1 MRRKYC
7 TNDMRFLCWFP
18 RYNGRD
24 SCEDGRC
31 FGCLKTVYITD
42 CPEGCQCRNE
52 TMLYRCNGSA
62 LPLIPP
68 DAGGL
73 DFSNSVLRIEELK
86 DEWYFLT
93 YLNMSNCSISSTA
106 IFERAN
112 NFKILRVLDL
122 RFNEIQQISKP
133 ILPALE
139 ELYLDENPLH
149 SIDIEVKLR
158 TLSLSGTRLQ
168 SMIFRNETFMRCAT
182 TLDVSRS
189 RITAVTPPYT
199 VQRKDTS
206 DFNLESKLIILNLSY
221 NAIQDL
227 TAFCFWCSNLIR
239 LDLSYNQ
246 IENISMTSFS
256 GLRYLK
262 YLSLRG
268 NRIITKITKVLL
280 VNVCWLE
287 ELDLGQNRISVIDNN
302 AFDRLVHLMILHL
315 DHNRLLHIPAR
326 LFRQIKYMY
335 LLNVA
340 HNQISTMTAKLML
353 QIKEL
358 RHLNVSNNRLNHLAG
373 SIFQHNFGIKTLDI
387 RNNNLDAASEI
398 FLGLWGLEKLYVN
411 TFSLCCARP
420 VHMLNQDCIWEQ
432 RIISSCAELIDI
444 GVLKVFIWY
453 GSFLCFVGNGMA
465 LWHRFRSKALVS
477 NSHNILVTQLCAADI
492 LVGIYLF
499 IIGTVDKYT
508 ELQFA
513 YMHTGWRQSAVCSLS
528 GALITTANQAS
539 ALFVLMITFD
549 KLLVLTF
556 KSFAEIRHQTTVNCS
571 VCIWFLSF
579 TLAVIQRVPGIYFP
593 TDIYSMNAFCLPFPL
608 TSYMISDR
616 NWIFALGMHC
626 VFRMGLYLL
635 ICIGQVMIVR
645 AVRFINK
652 KKKTTKQKR
661 KATAMATAVIVTCG
675 VSWIT
680 TTALG
685 KQIFNSL
692 GCIVIR

>member
-1 MRRKYC
+1 MFNCSK
-7 TNDMRFLCWFP
+7 
-18 RYNGRD
+18 
-24 SCEDGRC
+24 
-31 FGCLKTVYITD
+31 KTVIITD
-42 CPEGCQCRNE
+42 CPDGCQCQNE
-52 TMLYRCNGSA
+52 TMMYRCNGSV
-62 LPLIPP
+62 LPLIPL

-73 DFSNSVLRIEELK
+73 DFSNSVLRIEDLK

-149 SIDIEVKLR
+149 SIDIEAKLR
-158 TLSLSGTRLQ
+158 TLSLAGTRLQ
-168 SMIFRNETFMRCAT
+168 SMIFRNETFMLCAT

-189 RITAVTPPYT
+189 RITAVTPPYVT
-199 VQRKDTS
+199 QRINNS
-206 DFNLESKLIILNLSY
+206 DFNLESNLLILNLSY
-221 NAIQDL
+221 NAIQDI
-227 TAFCFWCSNLIR
+227 TAFCFQCSKLTR
-239 LDLSYNQ
+239 LDLSYNK
-246 IENISMTSFS
+246 IVNISMTSFS

-268 NRIITKITKVLL
+268 NRIRTKITKVLL

-302 AFDRLVHLMILHL
+302 AFDRLVRLMILHL

-340 HNQISTMTAKLML
+340 HNRISTMTASLML

-358 RHLNVSNNRLNHLAG
+358 RHLNVSNNRLRLPAG

-387 RNNNLDAASEI
+387 RNNNLDAAPEM
-398 FLGLWGLEKLYVN
+398 FRGLWALEKLYVD

-444 GVLKVFIWY
+444 GVLKVFVWY
-453 GSFLCFVGNGMA
+453 ASVLCFVGNGMA

-477 NSHNILVTQLCAADI
+477 NSHNILITQLSAADI

-499 IIGTVDKYT
+499 TIGTVDKYT

-513 YMHTGWRQSAVCSLS
+513 YMHTGWRRSAGCLLS
-528 GALITTANQAS
+528 GAIITTANQAS
-539 ALFVLMITFD
+539 ALLVLQITVD
-549 KLLVLTF
+549 KLLALTF
-556 KSFAEIRHQTTVNCS
+556 QNFTKIRHQTTVICS
-571 VCIWFLSF
+571 VCIWFLSL
-579 TLAVIQRVPGIYFP
+579 TLAVIQGVPGIYFP
-593 TDIYSMNAFCLPFPL
+593 TDIYSMNAFCLPFPV

-616 NWIFALGMHC
+616 NWTFALGMHC
-626 VFRMGLYLL
+626 MFRMGLYLL

-645 AVRFINK
+645 AVRFINN

-692 GCIVIR
+692 D